1 MIKYNNQSQ
10 FKKSSILFKKK
21 SQNPNPKTF
30 KRQARRAY
38 RTSRPRLR
46 GVQDPLRPLYTFLTP
61 GGGIRRSPLG
71 WGPHRAPV
79 RQAGPGQSRAGRRT
93 RTTGPRRLRPRAM
106 HWRTAVLLPANS
118 RSSSGRIARIPA
130 NPGEAVSSAEP
141 PFPAPVVLRLRCG
154 CLGVSAAGL
163 RVDGRGLL
171 TFRSGL
177 GRKAKVG
184 VWRRRLFEC
193 FLRCLSG
200 MCVAEV
206 VCCFRFAWRGLVIC
220 LSR

>member
-1 MIKYNNQSQ
+1 MLDSALKKITFFYIKFFVNSKKNLNKLIKYNNQSQ
-10 FKKSSILFKKK
+10 FNKSSILFKKK

-61 GGGIRRSPLG
+61 RGGIGRSPLG

-118 RSSSGRIARIPA
+118 RSSSGRIVRIPA
-130 NPGEAVSSAEP
+130 NPGESRRSRFERRASVPGPRGPPVEMRVS
-141 PFPAPVVLRLRCG
+141 RCVRG
-154 CLGVSAAGL
+154 GVEG
-163 RVDGRGLL
+163 
-171 TFRSGL
+171 
-177 GRKAKVG
+177 
-184 VWRRRLFEC
+184 
-193 FLRCLSG
+193 
-200 MCVAEV
+200 
-206 VCCFRFAWRGLVIC
+206 
-220 LSR
+220 